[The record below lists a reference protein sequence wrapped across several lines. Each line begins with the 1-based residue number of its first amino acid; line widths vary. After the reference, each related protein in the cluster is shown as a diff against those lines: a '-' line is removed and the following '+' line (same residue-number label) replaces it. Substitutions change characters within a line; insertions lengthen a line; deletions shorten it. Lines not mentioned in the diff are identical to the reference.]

1 MKSLYLL
8 AALAAFNLVS
18 AQKTISLQEFKGIDI
33 GEDIKLT
40 LVKSKENKLVT
51 VNSNDEDDDLKAEI
65 ENGILSL
72 NGYDSDV
79 TLYYTGNLE
88 TIIVGEDAKLSGT
101 DEIKTKE
108 LKLVIG
114 DDAVVDLTI
123 NVQKLSAVVKDDAVL
138 TLTGKAEDHVAD
150 VKDDA
155 VFKGTGL
162 QTVNTTINLS
172 ADAAAGITVTGNL
185 VAVAGSD
192 SSLKISG
199 NPKKVTKTVGDDA
212 SVVMVK

>member
-8 AALAAFNLVS
+8 TALAAFNLVS
-18 AQKTISLQEFKGIDI
+18 AQKTISLHEFKGIDI

-72 NGYDSDV
+72 NGYDSDI

-172 ADAAAGITVTGNL
+172 ADAVAGITVTGNL